1 MVTFLINKTYVM
13 KLDVTMSKVLFEFTH
28 WDNKDN
34 IIECN
39 VQILTDET
47 QGSSNRK
54 VNNFEN
60 VSTMM
65 KTLI

>member
-1 MVTFLINKTYVM
+1 M
-13 KLDVTMSKVLFEFTH
+13 KLDLTMSKVLFEITH

-34 IIECN
+34 INKCDI
-39 VQILTDET
+39 QILTEET
-47 QGSSNRK
+47 QGSSNCK